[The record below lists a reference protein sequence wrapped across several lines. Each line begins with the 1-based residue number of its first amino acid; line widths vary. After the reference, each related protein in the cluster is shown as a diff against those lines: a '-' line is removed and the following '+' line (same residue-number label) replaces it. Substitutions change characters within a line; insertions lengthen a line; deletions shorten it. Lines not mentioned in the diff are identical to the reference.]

1 MRRLCSI
8 GPSRCKRGAGRPLP
22 QAPATRGLER
32 PQGPA
37 GAGRWASL
45 LRRVFTRG
53 RWSRGRAGTGAPDSP
68 AGIVG
73 FHDDRADAWPGD
85 GSRLEAVGAWLGRQ
99 VAIEAAR
106 RSGFHVLPVALIAGA
121 AAVFALD
128 WRPDI
133 SATILAAA
141 VIGALALRA
150 VAHPMLQAML
160 LGVAGILAGALL
172 SLADGGA
179 TRTTII
185 SGTATT
191 RIAGTIF
198 QASRD
203 EKGRMRYLVA
213 VTGTVRPV
221 LSRPPERVRIL
232 VSADHAARAPGDAY
246 YGLVRL
252 GPPSGPAAPGSH
264 DFAYQPFFDGVGALG
279 FALGAPDAE
288 PAEGLLPPPP
298 PGFVDGLAIRLERIR
313 GTMTRRITEAAGG
326 GEAGAIAAALVTG
339 ERTGIPDDAETWLR
353 GVGLAHV
360 LSISGLHLAIV
371 AGSALLL
378 LRSGLALVPALA
390 LNYPVKKIAA
400 VVALLV
406 AALYLLLS
414 GGNVA
419 TQRAFV
425 MLAVMLAAVIADRP
439 ALTLRNVSIAA
450 LVVVVAAPHSVTT
463 ASFQMSFAATLSLV
477 AGYGAIMRRRGGAK
491 APPAGQPLAW
501 RLLAGAGATILGI
514 VVSSLVAGAATAP
527 FAAYHFHRVAPFGLV
542 ANVLT
547 LPIFTMVVMPLGLV
561 GSLLM
566 PFGLDGWCFRLMG
579 LSLDLV
585 LWVSEW
591 LFRILPDR
599 GTGPISGT
607 GVVFLTAAL
616 FAASFFASKLRYIA
630 VPLAIAGLLTI
641 RDTSDPPQL
650 VVYEDG
656 RTIAAFAGDGA
667 IAYLARRPKR
677 FVTDQW
683 ERSFGVSPAAVAA
696 SPAAVAPHVP
706 PAYSPAALPTP
717 PAEPLSPTAAASPAM
732 AHVPLQNLASDALPP
747 AVAMPPGSV
756 EATSSAPAPSSQAVD
771 GGFTTGEPTSPADSP
786 TPQMADAT
794 SKAAVATPRATAP
807 VAVAGSTSSRALPDR
822 SALPCDA
829 DFCRFTTRDGL
840 RIVWTSDYKRTGEA
854 CDGGDVAIVARAIRL
869 EHCRSGALLVTL
881 RTLRATGSLAL
892 YRDPATGRPIL
903 QRSIAA
909 DPPPWNRHRLAPWPE
924 YWRKPAADEQD
935 SAPILQRPGSR
946 AEPPAPSMVPPTGS
960 AAEALPGQAPQ

>member
-1 MRRLCSI
+1 M
-8 GPSRCKRGAGRPLP
+8 P
-22 QAPATRGLER
+22 QAPATKGLER
-32 PQGPA
+32 PQGPSA
-37 GAGRWASL
+37 GGRWASL
-45 LRRVFTRG
+45 LSRAFARG
-53 RWSRGRAGTGAPDSP
+53 RWSGGRGSSGAP
-68 AGIVG
+68 GIPYDRGG
-73 FHDDRADAWPGD
+73 FDDDRADAWPGD
-85 GSRLEAVGAWLGRQ
+85 GSRLEAAGAWLNRQ
-99 VAIEAAR
+99 AAVEAAH
-106 RSGFHVLPVALIAGA
+106 RSGFHVLPVALISGA

-128 WRPDI
+128 WRPDLL
-133 SATILAAA
+133 ATILAAA
-141 VIGALALRA
+141 LLGALALWA
-150 VAHPMLQAML
+150 AAHPMLRALL
-160 LGVAGILAGALL
+160 LGLAGLLAGALL
-172 SLADGGA
+172 SLADGGT

-191 RIAGTIF
+191 RIAGTIV

-213 VTGTVRPV
+213 ITGTVRPV

-252 GPPSGPAAPGSH
+252 GPPSGPASPGSH
-264 DFAYQPFFDGVGALG
+264 DFAYQPFFDGIGGLG
-279 FALGAPDAE
+279 FALGAPDDG
-288 PAEGLLPPPP
+288 PAEGLLPPPE
-298 PGFVDGLAIRLERIR
+298 PGFVDSLAILLERIR

-378 LRSGLALVPALA
+378 VRSGLALVPALA

-400 VVALLV
+400 VAALLV

-414 GGNVA
+414 GGNIA

-450 LVVVVAAPHSVTT
+450 LVVVVTAPHSVTT

-477 AGYGAIMRRRGGAK
+477 AGYGAIMRRRGAAK
-491 APPAGQPLAW
+491 AAPSDRRLAS
-501 RLLAGAGATILGI
+501 RLLAGAGATVLGI
-514 VVSSLVAGAATAP
+514 VVSSIVAGAATAP

-547 LPIFTMVVMPLGLV
+547 LPIFTLIVMPLGLV

-579 LSLDLV
+579 LSLDVV
-585 LWVSEW
+585 LWISEW
-591 LFRILPDR
+591 LFGILPDR
-599 GTGPISGT
+599 GTGPISGI
-607 GVVFLTAAL
+607 GVVLLTAAL
-616 FAASFFASKLRYIA
+616 FAASFFASRLRWVA
-630 VPLAIAGLLTI
+630 LPLAIAGLLTI

-656 RTIAAFAGDGA
+656 RTIAAFTGDGA
-667 IAYLARRPKR
+667 IHHLAKRPKR

-683 ERSFGVSPAAVAA
+683 ERSFGAIPAVAA
-696 SPAAVAPHVP
+696 LPPPLTQSLPINASLPQPAQAPQAADATSPATEPVPRRTPGVA
-706 PAYSPAALPTP
+706 PAALPATP
-717 PAEPLSPTAAASPAM
+717 P
-732 AHVPLQNLASDALPP
+732 
-747 AVAMPPGSV
+747 
-756 EATSSAPAPSSQAVD
+756 SSLHAI
-771 GGFTTGEPTSPADSP
+771 
-786 TPQMADAT
+786 
-794 SKAAVATPRATAP
+794 
-807 VAVAGSTSSRALPDR
+807 
-822 SALPCDA
+822 ALPCDA

-869 EHCRSGALLVTL
+869 ERCRSGALLVTL

-892 YRDPATGRPIL
+892 YRDPATGLPVL
-903 QRSIAA
+903 QRSVPA

-924 YWRKPAADEQD
+924 YWRKPAAEKQ
-935 SAPILQRPGSR
+935 APAGAGATPNPGLR
-946 AEPPAPSMVPPTGS
+946 AEAPAQSIVSSAGS
-960 AAEALPGQAPQ
+960 AAELQSGQAGQPAQ